1 LVRTKLLAFGLG
13 ATVGGIGGVMNAAF
27 TTSITPKDF
36 SFNIS
41 ITILI
46 MVVLGGLG
54 SVPGVILGAI
64 LLRFFDVY
72 LLGQIN
78 DAVHNSVLVAGNGAP
93 LHFLSGVDFNTSK
106 YLIYGLIL
114 VGMILIRPQ
123 GLIPDKRRT
132 RELHG
137 VGAAPESLS
146 IVGIVAEE
154 EAGVAVGGEGSEDET
169 AFSGAGSDAQGR
181 ED

>member
-1 LVRTKLLAFGLG
+1 MRTKLLAFGLG
-13 ATVGGIGGVMNAAF
+13 ATVGGIGGALNAAF
-27 TTSITPKDF
+27 TTSITPHDF

-41 ITILI
+41 ITILV

-78 DAVHNSVLVAGNGAP
+78 DAVHNSPLVSNVGSP
-93 LHFLSGVDFNTSK
+93 LHFLAGIDFNASK
-106 YLIYGLIL
+106 FLIYGLVL
-114 VGMILIRPQ
+114 VAMILLRPQ
-123 GLIPDKRRT
+123 GLIPDRRRT

-137 VGAAPESLS
+137 VGVAAESLS
-146 IVGIVAEE
+146 AVGIVAEE
-154 EAGVAVGGEGSEDET
+154 ELGESVGGAGSEDET
-169 AFSGAGSDAQGR
+169 TFTGAGSDAQGR
-181 ED
+181 EG